1 MTGEKYTGLSVRYR
15 RLVAA
20 LARVDDEHME
30 ALMSAKDE
38 ADREIEEAKK
48 ALDRGLWA
56 LVTTKLEFAVGKKY
70 PVSSHFPLYAVAKA
84 NLRVE

>member
-1 MTGEKYTGLSVRYR
+1 MTGEKYTGLSMRYR

-20 LARVDDEHME
+20 LARVDDKHME
-30 ALMSAKDE
+30 ALMSAKEE

-56 LVTTKLEFAVGKKY
+56 SVASKLELAVGKKY
-70 PVSSHFPLYAVAKA
+70 PVSFALPSLCYS
-84 NLRVE
+84 